1 MRCAGLRRWRGEGRR
16 APSGAIIGRRYP
28 SARVT
33 ITQKLGK
40 FEILAS
46 LGQGAMGHVYRARDP
61 VLDRELALKTVAPEL
76 LAKADTMARFQ
87 REARAAARLQ
97 HPNIVTIYE
106 LGEVNG
112 TLYIAMELLEGMDL
126 AEAMGRPDRLSTA
139 QKIRIAVEICRA
151 LDFAHKR
158 GVFHRDVKPANV
170 RLLKDGTV
178 KIVDFGIARLEDS
191 SMTRTGLM
199 LGTPSY
205 MAPEVLRGGRVDHRA
220 DMWATGIVLY
230 EMLRGIRP
238 FEAPTIAALVYK
250 IVHEPPPPFD
260 AAALG
265 LEPGVGAIV
274 ERALAKDP
282 AARFRDCA
290 EMADALQVTLGLT
303 PSGERPLTQEARE
316 AAYGQAIEL
325 ARSLF
330 ARQDLEG
337 AMSAARRAQALEPS
351 RPELMALV
359 RELELRLS
367 EAPAAERVTP
377 RTPSPQADVPTRRA
391 TFAPMTP
398 TLHSVETGAARLTA
412 ATLTPPPSLATGFFE
427 LLSERG
433 AALFREVALFGEP
446 PSSATAQIAPT
457 RDALAVSGTDGAIRV
472 WDLRTR
478 ARRLLLRTE
487 MHQRT
492 GHDAIGLCLAF
503 SPDGRWLASG
513 HVDGAVHLWDVERG
527 LEVPV
532 RMRHEASV
540 GALAFSPDGT
550 TLASGGM
557 DANLKLWD
565 LATAVETGEAR
576 RELYR
581 QPAGVTALTYAGASG
596 AWLITGHANKIL
608 RLVDGRSCRLLGTL
622 RGPEAQVSLLL
633 LSPDGKHIAA
643 ASHDRSIRV
652 YDVES
657 RTQAFSAQP
666 SRTKPTVSMAF
677 FPDGRHLASVAQDNA
692 VQIWDVTSTAPA
704 VVLWG
709 PAGESYAA
717 VDLYGACDH
726 VAAALSDG
734 RVRLWAPA
742 L

>member
-1 MRCAGLRRWRGEGRR
+1 
-16 APSGAIIGRRYP
+16 
-28 SARVT
+28 
-33 ITQKLGK
+33 
-40 FEILAS
+40 
-46 LGQGAMGHVYRARDP
+46 MGNVYRARDP
-61 VLDRELALKTVAPEL
+61 ILDRELALKTVAPEL

-112 TLYIAMELLEGMDL
+112 ALFIAMELLEGMDL
-126 AEAMGRPDRLSTA
+126 AQAMTPPDRLTLA
-139 QKIRIAVEICRA
+139 QKLRIAVDICRA

-170 RLLKDGTV
+170 RLLRDGTV

-191 SMTRTGLM
+191 SMTRTGLV

-230 EMLRGIRP
+230 EMLKGVRP
-238 FEAPTIAALVYK
+238 FDAPTIAALVYK
-250 IVHEPPPPFD
+250 IVHEPPPPLD
-260 AAALG
+260 VAALG
-265 LEPGVGAIV
+265 LQPGVASIV

-290 EMADALQVTLGLT
+290 EMADALQTMLGLT
-303 PSGERPLTQEARE
+303 PSGERSLTGEARE
-316 AAYGQAIEL
+316 NAYGLAMDQAR
-325 ARSLF
+325 ALF

-351 RPELMALV
+351 RPELVALV
-359 RELELRLS
+359 RELEERLGEDPTS
-367 EAPAAERVTP
+367 ARVAPRAPTR
-377 RTPSPQADVPTRRA
+377 QAGVPTRHAAAAPIPA
-391 TFAPMTP
+391 TIA
-398 TLHSVETGAARLTA
+398 SVATGAVPPAA
-412 ATLTPPPSLATGFFE
+412 ATLTPPPRLATGFFE

-433 AALFREVALFGEP
+433 AALFREVALLGEP
-446 PSSATAQIAPT
+446 PGSATALITPT

-478 ARRLLLRTE
+478 VRRLMLRTQLHE
-487 MHQRT
+487 RT

-503 SPDGRWLASG
+503 SPDGRFLASG
-513 HVDGAVHLWDVERG
+513 HVDGAVHLWDMSAG

-532 RMRHEASV
+532 NLRHDSSV

-550 TLASGGM
+550 TLATGGM

-565 LATAVETGEAR
+565 LHTAIQTGEAR
-576 RELYR
+576 RELHR
-581 QPAGVTALTYAGASG
+581 QPAGVTAMTYAGAGG
-596 AWLITGHANKIL
+596 AWLVTGHANKLL
-608 RLVDGRSCRLLGTL
+608 RLVDARTCRLLGTI

-643 ASHDRSIRV
+643 ASHDRSLRV

-657 RTQAFSAQP
+657 RTQAFTAQP
-666 SRTKPTVSMAF
+666 SRTKPTVSLAF

-692 VQIWDVTSTAPA
+692 VQIWDVTSHAPA

-717 VDLYGACDH
+717 VALYGASDH
-726 VAAALSDG
+726 LAAALSDG

>member
-1 MRCAGLRRWRGEGRR
+1 
-16 APSGAIIGRRYP
+16 
-28 SARVT
+28 
-33 ITQKLGK
+33 
-40 FEILAS
+40 
-46 LGQGAMGHVYRARDP
+46 MGHVFRARDP
-61 VLDRELALKTVAPEL
+61 ILDRELALKTVAPEL

-112 TLYIAMELLEGMDL
+112 TLFIAMELLEGMDL
-126 AEAMGRPDRLSTA
+126 AQAMSPPDRLTVA
-139 QKIRIAVEICRA
+139 QKLRIAVDISRA

-170 RLLKDGTV
+170 RLLRDGTV

-191 SMTRTGLM
+191 SMTRTGLV

-230 EMLRGIRP
+230 EMLRGVRP
-238 FEAPTIAALVYK
+238 FDAPTIAALVYK
-250 IVHEPPPPFD
+250 IVHEPPVPID

-265 LEPGVGAIV
+265 LEPGVATIV

-290 EMADALQVTLGLT
+290 EMADALQTMLGLT
-303 PSGERPLTQEARE
+303 PSGERPLTVEARE
-316 AAYGQAIEL
+316 NAYRQAMEQ
-325 ARSLF
+325 AHALF

-359 RELELRLS
+359 RELEERLS
-367 EAPAAERVTP
+367 DVPTSARLA
-377 RTPSPQADVPTRRA
+377 PQATPQAFVPTRRA
-391 TFAPMTP
+391 GAAPIPATFA
-398 TLHSVETGAARLTA
+398 SAATGAVPPAA
-412 ATLTPPPSLATGFFE
+412 ATLTPPPRLATGFFE

-433 AALFREVALFGEP
+433 AALFREVALLGESP
-446 PSSATAQIAPT
+446 GSATALITPT

-478 ARRLLLRTE
+478 VRRLMLRTQLHE
-487 MHQRT
+487 RT

-503 SPDGRWLASG
+503 SPDGRFLASG
-513 HVDGAVHLWDVERG
+513 HVDGAVHLWDMSAG

-532 RMRHEASV
+532 NLRHESSV

-550 TLASGGM
+550 TLATGGM

-565 LATAVETGEAR
+565 LHTAIQTGEAR
-576 RELYR
+576 RELHR
-581 QPAGVTALTYAGASG
+581 QPAGVTAMTYAGPNG
-596 AWLITGHANKIL
+596 AWLVTGHANKVL
-608 RLVDGRSCRLLGTL
+608 RLVDSTSCRLIGSI

-633 LSPDGKHIAA
+633 LSPDGRRIAA

-652 YDVES
+652 YDVEERS
-657 RTQAFSAQP
+657 QAFTAQP
-666 SRTKPTVSMAF
+666 SRTKPTVSLTF

-692 VQIWDVTSTAPA
+692 VQIWDVTSNAPA

-717 VDLYGACDH
+717 VALYGASDH
-726 VAAALSDG
+726 LAAALSDG